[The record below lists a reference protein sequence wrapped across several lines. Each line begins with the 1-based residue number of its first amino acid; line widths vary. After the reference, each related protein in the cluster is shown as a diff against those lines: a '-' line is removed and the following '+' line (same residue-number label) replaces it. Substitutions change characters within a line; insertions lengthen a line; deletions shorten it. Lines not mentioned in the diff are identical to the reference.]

1 MAKLHLGSGDDG
13 LLLGCVGL
21 DAVARRRAPAAPAH
35 TVWLESAIEQ
45 VQEASSDSAMWARGV
60 RWMWVGPVLLVAV
73 KTAVRWHP
81 AQPIRYLIWPSQER
95 FRSVSGHVAGRPTST
110 AAAAAATEGSAAR
123 AVDTAGEQPPAA
135 AEDDYAA
142 LLMAGP
148 GDGGG
153 AV

>member
-1 MAKLHLGSGDDG
+1 
-13 LLLGCVGL
+13 
-21 DAVARRRAPAAPAH
+21 
-35 TVWLESAIEQ
+35 
-45 VQEASSDSAMWARGV
+45 VQGGSSDSAMCARGV

-73 KTAVRWHP
+73 IRTAVRWYP
-81 AQPIRYLIWPSQER
+81 SEPIRYLSSPSQGR
-95 FRSVSGHVAGRPTST
+95 LRSMSGHLARRPTST

-123 AVDTAGEQPPAA
+123 AVDTAGEEPPAA

-153 AV
+153 AI